1 MKDMKW
7 HIVDGDNYPLCW
19 DYDGWESERAIE
31 FDSELEAIGFL
42 KIIRHKYPDFKI
54 YDAQIIK
61 SILYY
66 DGGYVSG
73 AEAKRLMVEELNEK
87 VV

>member
-7 HIVDGDNYPLCW
+7 YIIDGDNYPLCW
-19 DYDGWESERAIE
+19 DNNEWFSERAIE
-31 FDSELEAIGFL
+31 FDTEEEAKDFL
-42 KIIRHKYPDFKI
+42 AMVFLNYPDFKMNG
-54 YDAQIIK
+54 ARIIE

-87 VV
+87 IV

>member
-19 DYDGWESERAIE
+19 ECDDWESERAIE
-31 FDSELEAIGFL
+31 FDTEEEAKDFL
-42 KIIRHKYPDFKI
+42 AMVFLNYPDFRLNGVRI
-54 YDAQIIK
+54 VK

-66 DGGYVSG
+66 DGGYISG
-73 AEAKRLMVEELNEK
+73 TRAMELMMEELNEK